1 MELNEEVSRIKGLIY
16 ELSPKSTGV
25 QEFIQ
30 KVKDTPGLLK
40 FLHFKTYKSLEEYI
54 TDGNYNDMVELKKDA
69 EKFFKK
75 GLSDKYQCY

>member
-1 MELNEEVSRIKGLIY
+1 MKGLIY

-40 FLHFKTYKSLEEYI
+40 FLNFKTYKSLEDYI
-54 TDGNYNDMVELKKDA
+54 TDGNYKDMDELKKDT

-75 GLSDKYQCY
+75 KSLNK

>member
-1 MELNEEVSRIKGLIY
+1 MELNEQVSRMKGLIY

-40 FLHFKTYKSLEEYI
+40 FLNFNENKWISDTNKRLI
-54 TDGNYNDMVELKKDA
+54 NTIKPIKK
-69 EKFFKK
+69 
-75 GLSDKYQCY
+75 

>member
-1 MELNEEVSRIKGLIY
+1 MELNEQVSRMKGLIY

-40 FLHFKTYKSLEEYI
+40 FLNFKTYKSLEEYI
-54 TDGNYNDMVELKKDA
+54 TDGDYNDMVELKKDA

-75 GLSDKYQCY
+75 KSSDK